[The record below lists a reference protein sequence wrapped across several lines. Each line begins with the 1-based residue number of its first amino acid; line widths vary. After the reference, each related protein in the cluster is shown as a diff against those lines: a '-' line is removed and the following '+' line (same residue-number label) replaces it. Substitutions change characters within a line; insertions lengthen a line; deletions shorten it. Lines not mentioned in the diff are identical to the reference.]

1 MATVCVR
8 VQSAEKC
15 LVSWTIF
22 QTESDS
28 HSLLELFEN
37 VKNGRVSIIPPS
49 PELSTARV
57 EKVFIGKSKE
67 ILTNIDPNIQLCD
80 VLVSFGQFI
89 RYNVVISV
97 TTPVSVGVTTLVQ
110 PNIFAYM
117 MQNSAR
123 MAAAERV
130 PLPDLLPER
139 NNKDKLFNAI
149 IAFLEKNDF
158 TWISKGNLHGAPF
171 VRALSSAL
179 WYIDGHHHTLK
190 EAGCP
195 VPEMFTGFSGFN
207 RPEISKHRKR
217 SVTNMDANNL
227 KQHATALKEFLLTS
241 WIKHERWKQMY
252 QSLDLLAS
260 SLEKYVFH
268 LIEKKQKYL
277 EPKTS
282 GIVIADS
289 IHIKVLKVSDS
300 SSSQLSSL
308 IDELSTKGNYE
319 YFFVGDFTPPKR
331 IDRFYYI
338 RQLENGLPFR
348 TVLCTFSFGGSIRNY
363 HFVWKIPTDIDADA
377 LLGENQKVIE
387 QVKKDIPV
395 FHKKSFRQEF
405 INHCGTL
412 LPGAKCYALR
422 EIFKWI
428 TGTVFKRCHTT
439 YCISLPYR
447 GC

>member
-8 VQSAEKC
+8 VQSAQKC

-22 QTESDS
+22 QTEDN
-28 HSLLELFEN
+28 SLSLSELFEN
-37 VKNGRVSIIPPS
+37 IKSGRVSYIVPS
-49 PELSTARV
+49 PELSTAQL

-67 ILTNIDPNIQLCD
+67 TLTNVDPSIQLCD

-89 RYNVVISV
+89 WYNVVIRV

-130 PLPDLLPER
+130 SLPDLLPER
-139 NNKDKLFNAI
+139 NNKDKLYNAI
-149 IAFLEKNDF
+149 IAFLQKNDF

-195 VPEMFTGFSGFN
+195 VPEMFSGFSGFN

-217 SVTNMDANNL
+217 SVMNMDAKNL
-227 KQHATALKEFLLTS
+227 KEHATALKEFLLTS

-277 EPKTS
+277 EPNNS
-282 GIVIADS
+282 GMLIADS
-289 IHIKVLKVSDS
+289 IHIKVLKVSNTS
-300 SSSQLSSL
+300 SSRLSSL
-308 IDELSTKGNYE
+308 IDELSAKGNYK
-319 YFFVGDFTPPKR
+319 YLFVGDYTPLKR

-338 RQLENGLPFR
+338 RQLENGLPFPA
-348 TVLCTFSFGGSIRNY
+348 VLCTYSIGGSIGNY
-363 HFVWKIPTDIDADA
+363 HFVWKIPTHIDADV
-377 LLGENQKVIE
+377 LLGENQKVVE
-387 QVKKDIPV
+387 QVKKEIPV
-395 FHKKSFRQEF
+395 FYKKSFRQEF

-412 LPGAKCYALR
+412 LPGAKSYALR

-428 TGTVFKRCHTT
+428 TGTVLHNAR
-439 YCISLPYR
+439 
-447 GC
+447 